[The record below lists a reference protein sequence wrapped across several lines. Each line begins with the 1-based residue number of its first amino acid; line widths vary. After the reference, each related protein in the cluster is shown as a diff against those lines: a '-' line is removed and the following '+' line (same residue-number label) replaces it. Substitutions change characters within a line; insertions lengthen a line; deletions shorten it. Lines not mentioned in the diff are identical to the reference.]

1 MEFIEVDKSIC
12 VEEWSMHELHSHAHY
27 EIYYLSEGSRTFFL
41 TNALYN
47 IQSPC
52 IVVIPP
58 HVMHKTEGGPFER
71 HNVNVVPTYLDPF
84 QKETLD
90 AKALHIIKLNE
101 EQKREFLRLIEE
113 AECIDAKQK
122 HGEYVLKALFSYLV
136 WLIGKTGNDSLRSSV
151 SFETPMPPLVLKVI
165 NHLNAHYGQPH
176 TLESIA
182 EHFFVSKAALIYN
195 FKKYTNSSPIDFL
208 LNVRL
213 TKAKELL
220 VGTHKSVNQISEECG
235 FSSPNY
241 FGLIFKQ
248 KEHLSPM
255 HYRKYETSKIR

>member
-1 MEFIEVDKSIC
+1 MEFIEVDKSVC
-12 VEEWSMHELHSHAHY
+12 TEEWSMHELHSHAHY
-27 EIYYLSEGSRTFFL
+27 EIYYLSKGSRTFFL
-41 TNALYN
+41 TNALYD

-71 HNVNVVPTYLDPF
+71 HNVNVVSAYLDPF
-84 QKETLD
+84 QADVLKQKTLQ
-90 AKALHIIKLNE
+90 IIKPSERQNE
-101 EQKREFLRLIEE
+101 EFARLIEQ
-113 AECIDAKQK
+113 AEQVQRKEK
-122 HGEYVLKALFSYLV
+122 HSEYILKALFSYLV
-136 WLIGKTGNDSLRSSV
+136 WLIWQTDKNSSVSSV

-165 NHLNAHYGQPH
+165 NYLHATYSQPH
-176 TLESIA
+176 TLSSIA
-182 EHFFVSKAALIYN
+182 ENFFVSKATLIYN

-220 VGTHKSVNQISEECG
+220 VGTQKSVNQISEECG